1 MDATDANVPLDKW
14 SRAAVAVALAIS
26 MLDWLG
32 WATGVEQLT
41 QISRDWPHMT
51 PWSAA
56 LLAGLGIAIL
66 LQLGQP
72 SRPRVWTGRAVAALT
87 GGLAVV
93 FLAEYATGRGFGLDR
108 IFFSDAVS
116 ALQQSWPGR
125 PSPQTAISVLALAGA
140 VALLRLERR
149 WIPIAWPSSIAAGAA
164 VPLIALGVY
173 LFDAAR
179 MVSVSPSTGMGNST
193 AIAMTL
199 LVVATLFARSDRNPV
214 AWLVAQ
220 PDRQVLATVVITFA
234 VLPFWV
240 AGWRTMF
247 LAFGLRGNVVWVLS
261 IALTT
266 LILGASS
273 FVISRRVQR
282 LLIDKLEQSRKRTE
296 AERQRAEAERLRA
309 EAERERSEAV
319 ERYRILAENS
329 ADVVVHLRGSE
340 PVWVSPSIES
350 AFGWPAQQWIGADFV
365 PRIHP
370 DDLEPVFTALAENAQ
385 GRAAV
390 ARFRTATADGGYRWV
405 EGHGKPYID
414 VEGNTDGVIVA
425 VRIIDE
431 QVAVERELQQAH
443 DAAIALTEAKSDY
456 VVTVSHEIRAPLHA
470 ILGFSELLDNQ
481 LSSEGRNLAAEWSRL
496 VRTEA
501 ERLTRLIGDLL
512 DLSRLEAGKAKID
525 FKAFA
530 LRRMVD
536 DVIQVSRFKAE
547 DKGLKLN
554 ASVDPN
560 ISDWRTGDPDKL
572 HQVLMNLVSN
582 ATKFTREGRI
592 DVEISSGATDTA
604 EDLVRF
610 AVTDTGPGIPG
621 DQIERILEPFAQVS
635 ASDADRGSGLGL
647 AISNKIVQALGG
659 EGLAIASLEGHGTTF
674 HFTIPLPESEPQ
686 ASTPI
691 REFTETTQTSSVR
704 TVLVAD
710 DNPTNQL
717 LVEAQLKRLG
727 YGCEIASNGAEA
739 LERLESSRFV
749 AVLMDCNMPV
759 MDGYEATRRIRARER
774 GTGVHI
780 PVLALTASAMDANR
794 DACDRAGMDGFL
806 TKPLLL
812 SELKQGLA
820 PFLDAGATPGPE
832 AEADDSAPAMAGE
845 RVLDEARID
854 RLLEELGADPLQK
867 VVSAFVAE
875 MPKRLA
881 ELARVAAEGD
891 SDAVR
896 RSAHAIRSPSA
907 MLGAA
912 ALADRLRVVE
922 ESADPISSLSE
933 ERLDGLVDA
942 TMERLHARIGRS
954 VDRQSPDQGGAL

>member
-1 MDATDANVPLDKW
+1 MEATDANVPLIWW
-14 SRAAVAVALAIS
+14 SRAAVSVALAIAV
-26 MLDWLG
+26 LNWVG

-41 QISRDWPHMT
+41 QISPDWPHMT
-51 PWSAA
+51 PWSAV
-56 LLAGLGIAIL
+56 LLVGLGIAVL
-66 LQLGQP
+66 VQLGQP
-72 SRPRVWTGRAVAALT
+72 SRTRVWAGRAVAALT
-87 GGLAVV
+87 GGLASV
-93 FLAEYATGRGFGLDR
+93 FLAEYATGSGFGLDL

-125 PSPQTAISVLALAGA
+125 PSPQTAVSVLALAAA
-140 VALLRLERR
+140 VALVRVERR
-149 WIPIAWPSSIAAGAA
+149 WIPITWPSSIAAAAA
-164 VPLIALGVY
+164 VPLVALGAY

-193 AIAMTL
+193 AIAMFL
-199 LVVATLFARSDRNPV
+199 LLVATLFARSDRNPV
-214 AWLVAQ
+214 AWLVAR

-234 VLPFWV
+234 VLPIWV
-240 AGWRTMF
+240 AGWRTLF
-247 LAFGLRGNVVWVLS
+247 LAFGLRGNVVWVLA

-266 LILGASS
+266 LILGVSS

-282 LLIDKLEQSRKRTE
+282 LLIDKLDQS
-296 AERQRAEAERLRA
+296 RQRAEAERQRA
-309 EAERERSEAV
+309 VAERQRSEAV

-340 PVWVSPSIES
+340 PAWVSPSIES
-350 AFGWPAQQWIGADFV
+350 AFGWPVQQWIGADFV

-370 DDLEPVFTALAENAQ
+370 DDLEAVFAALAENAQ
-385 GRAAV
+385 GRPAV

-414 VEGNTDGVIVA
+414 VEGNADGVIVA

-431 QVAVERELQQAH
+431 QVAVERELQQAR

-512 DLSRLEAGKAKID
+512 DLSRLEAGKAEIGS
-525 FKAFA
+525 KAFA
-530 LRRMVD
+530 LRRMVE
-536 DVIQVSRFKAE
+536 DVVQVSRFKAE
-547 DKGLKLN
+547 AKGLKLT

-572 HQVLMNLVSN
+572 QQVLMNLVSN
-582 ATKFTREGRI
+582 ATKFTRDGRI
-592 DVEISSGATDTA
+592 DVEISSGATDEA
-604 EDLVRF
+604 EDLFRF

-691 REFTETTQTSSVR
+691 REFTETAQASSVR
-704 TVLVAD
+704 TILVAD

-727 YGCEIASNGAEA
+727 YRCEIASNGAEA
-739 LERLESSRFV
+739 LERIESGRFV

-774 GTGVHI
+774 GTGVHV

-812 SELKQGLA
+812 SELEQGLA
-820 PFLDAGATPGPE
+820 PFLDAGETRGLGPE
-832 AEADDSAPAMAGE
+832 AEADDSGPAMTGA

-942 TMERLHARIGRS
+942 TMERLYARIGRS
-954 VDRQSPDQGGAL
+954 VDRQSPDEGGAL

>member
-1 MDATDANVPLDKW
+1 MEASDAKVPLDMW
-14 SRAAVAVALAIS
+14 SRGAVTVVLAIAV
-26 MLDWLG
+26 LDWLG

-56 LLAGLGIAIL
+56 LLAGLGIAVL
-66 LQLGQP
+66 VQLGQP
-72 SRPRVWTGRAVAALT
+72 SRSRIWTGRAVAVLA
-87 GGLAVV
+87 GGLAAV
-93 FLAEYATGRGFGLDR
+93 FLAEYATGKEFGLDR
-108 IFFSDAVS
+108 MLFSDAVS

-125 PSPQTAISVLALAGA
+125 PSPQTAISVLALAVA
-140 VALLRLERR
+140 VALVRVERR
-149 WIPIAWPSSIAAGAA
+149 WIPTAWPLGIAAAA
-164 VPLIALGVY
+164 VLPLVALGAY

-179 MVSVSPSTGMGNST
+179 MVSVSASTGMGNST
-193 AIAMTL
+193 AMAIML
-199 LVVATLFARSDRNPV
+199 LLVATLYARSDRNPV
-214 AWLVAQ
+214 AWLVAR

-234 VLPFWV
+234 ILPIWV
-240 AGWRTMF
+240 GAWRTMF
-247 LAFGLRGNVVWVLS
+247 LAFGLRGNVVWVLA
-261 IALTT
+261 ILLTT
-266 LILGASS
+266 LILGVSS
-273 FVISRRVQR
+273 FVISRRVQK
-282 LLIDKLEQSRKRTE
+282 LLIDKLDESRQRAE
-296 AERQRAEAERLRA
+296 AERQRAEAERQ
-309 EAERERSEAV
+309 RSEAV
-319 ERYRILAENS
+319 ERYQILAENS

-340 PVWVSPSIES
+340 PAWVSPSIES

-370 DDLEPVFTALAENAQ
+370 DDLEAVFTALAENAQ
-385 GRAAV
+385 GKTAV

-414 VEGNTDGVIVA
+414 VEGNADGVIVA

-431 QVAVERELQQAH
+431 QVAVERELEQAR
-443 DAAIALTEAKSDY
+443 DEAIALTESKSDY

-501 ERLTRLIGDLL
+501 ERLTRLIEDLL
-512 DLSRLEAGKAKID
+512 DLSRLEAGKAKIVS
-525 FKAFA
+525 KAFA

-547 DKGLKLN
+547 AKGLKLN

-582 ATKFTREGRI
+582 ATKFTRDGRI

-604 EDLVRF
+604 KDLVRF

-621 DQIERILEPFAQVS
+621 EEIERILEPFAQVS

-659 EGLAIASLEGHGTTF
+659 DGLAIASLEGHGTTF
-674 HFTIPLPESEPQ
+674 HFAIPLPESEPQ
-686 ASTPI
+686 EPTLI
-691 REFTETTQTSSVR
+691 REFAETTDTSAVR
-704 TVLVAD
+704 TILVAD

-717 LVEAQLKRLG
+717 LVEAQLKQLG
-727 YGCEIASNGAEA
+727 LGCEIASNGAEA
-739 LERLESSRFV
+739 LERLESGSFV

-774 GTGVHI
+774 GTSVHV

-812 SELKQGLA
+812 SELEQGLA
-820 PFLDAGATPGPE
+820 AFLDTGATPGVRRP
-832 AEADDSAPAMAGE
+832 EADDSGSAIAGA

-854 RLLEELGADPLQK
+854 RLLEELGADPLHK

-881 ELARVAAEGD
+881 ELARVAAQGD

-922 ESADPISSLSE
+922 ESADPVSSLSE
-933 ERLDGLVDA
+933 APLDGLVDA
-942 TMERLHARIGRS
+942 TMELLHARIGQS
-954 VDRQSPDQGGAL
+954 VDRQSPDQGGAP

>member
-1 MDATDANVPLDKW
+1 MEATDANVPLVWW
-14 SRAAVAVALAIS
+14 SRAAVAVALAIAVFT
-26 MLDWLG
+26 WVG

-41 QISRDWPHMT
+41 QIRRDWPHMT
-51 PWSAA
+51 PWTAV

-66 LQLGQP
+66 LQLDRP
-72 SRPRVWTGRAVAALT
+72 SRSRVWAGRTVAALT
-87 GGLAVV
+87 GGLAAV
-93 FLAEYATGRGFGLDR
+93 FLAEYAAGRGFGLDG
-108 IFFSDAVS
+108 ILFSDAVS

-125 PSPQTAISVLALAGA
+125 PSPQTAISVLALAVA
-140 VALLRLERR
+140 VALVRLEHR
-149 WIPIAWPSSIAAGAA
+149 WIPIAWPLSIAAAA
-164 VPLIALGVY
+164 ALPLVALGAY
-173 LFDAAR
+173 LFDAAQL
-179 MVSVSPSTGMGNST
+179 VSVSPSTGMGNST
-193 AIAMTL
+193 AITL
-199 LVVATLFARSDRNPV
+199 WFLLVATLFSRSDRNPV
-214 AWLVAQ
+214 AWLGAR
-220 PDRQVLATVVITFA
+220 PDREVLATVVITFA
-234 VLPFWV
+234 VLPIWIAV
-240 AGWRTMF
+240 WRTLF

-266 LILGASS
+266 LILGMSS
-273 FVISRRVQR
+273 FAISRRVQG
-282 LLIDKLEQSRKRTE
+282 LLIDKLENSRKRAE
-296 AERQRAEAERLRA
+296 AERQRAEAEHQ
-309 EAERERSEAV
+309 RSEAV

-329 ADVVVHLRGSE
+329 ADVVVHLRDSA

-350 AFGWPAQQWIGADFV
+350 AFGWPVQEWIGADFV

-370 DDLEPVFTALAENAQ
+370 DDLDAVFAALAENAQ
-385 GRAAV
+385 GRTAV

-431 QVAVERELQQAH
+431 QVAVERELKQAR
-443 DAAIALTEAKSDY
+443 DEAVALTESKSDY

-512 DLSRLEAGKAKID
+512 DLSRLEAGKTKVAA
-525 FKAFA
+525 KAFA

-536 DVIQVSRFKAE
+536 DTIQVSRFKAE
-547 DKGLKLN
+547 GKGLKLN

-560 ISDWRTGDPDKL
+560 ISDWRIGDPDKL
-572 HQVLMNLVSN
+572 QQVLMNLVSN

-592 DVEISSGATDTA
+592 DVEISSGATDTGKH
-604 EDLVRF
+604 LVRF

-635 ASDADRGSGLGL
+635 AADADRGSGLGL

-674 HFTIPLPESEPQ
+674 HFTIPLQESEPQ
-686 ASTPI
+686 APTSTVEI
-691 REFTETTQTSSVR
+691 VDATAASSVR

-717 LVEAQLKRLG
+717 LVGAQLKKLG
-727 YGCEIASNGAEA
+727 LECEIASNGAEA
-739 LERLESSRFV
+739 LERLESGRFV

-774 GTGVHI
+774 GTRVHV

-812 SELKQGLA
+812 SELEQGLA
-820 PFLDAGATPGPE
+820 PFLGANEACGLGPE
-832 AEADDSAPAMAGE
+832 AEESGPAMTGA

-881 ELARVAAEGD
+881 ELARVAGEGD
-891 SDAVR
+891 ADAVR

-907 MLGAA
+907 MLGAD

-922 ESADPISSLSE
+922 ESRDPVSSLSE
-933 ERLDGLVDA
+933 VRLDALIDA
-942 TMERLHARIGRS
+942 TMERLHEKIGQPADYQS
-954 VDRQSPDQGGAL
+954 VDEGGSL